1 MKDRG
6 YNGKAILLLKYPL
19 LKFLVNKASIDG
31 LICHVE
37 HRRSKDATRK
47 LIMKRCRKYG
57 EIYEG
62 QLSEN

>member
-1 MKDRG
+1 
-6 YNGKAILLLKYPL
+6 LLLKYPL